1 MTAVVIIGHQAAGSS
16 RLNLYNKVKAD
27 PEPAHT
33 IGSTPQEKKKREL
46 VDRRDYGSR
55 GWVNLRC
62 FEKVLIQMVSEDV
75 I

>member
-1 MTAVVIIGHQAAGSS
+1 MTAVVIIGDQATSSS

-27 PEPAHT
+27 HEPAHT
-33 IGSTPQEKKKREL
+33 LNPAKNREL
-46 VDRRDYGSR
+46 VDRRDYGRR